1 MTQKGKKMSLKE
13 IDAVLRS
20 PEAFARYLAGLTP
33 EQIAEYKE
41 VFIKDKSMDENV
53 RKTLLRLFDAVENEA
68 KQNVALYEERVLPL
82 ANGIAVA
89 QTLQEQI
96 DALDRIARSL

>member
-1 MTQKGKKMSLKE
+1 MSLSE
-13 IDAVLRS
+13 IDAVLVS

-33 EQIAEYKE
+33 EQIGQYKE
-41 VFIKDKSMDENV
+41 MIAGDKSMNEDV
-53 RKTLLRLFDAVENEA
+53 RKTLLRLFDAAEQEA

-89 QTLQEQI
+89 QTLREQI
-96 DALDRIARSL
+96 DALDRISRSL